1 MSTEQINR
9 LSRQTGF
16 SVHQIEQYLL
26 RCAGISDAILA
37 ESIREAALFEI
48 EIDLLGR

>member
-1 MSTEQINR
+1 MSAETIAR

-16 SVHQIEQYLL
+16 SVSQIEQYVA
-26 RCAGISDAILA
+26 RCAGVTDAILD
-37 ESIREAALFEI
+37 ENIREAALFEI

>member
-1 MSTEQINR
+1 MSAEQIAR

-26 RCAGISDAILA
+26 RCAGISDATL
-37 ESIREAALFEI
+37 EENIREAALFEI